1 MNFVETEGKNIDEAI
16 RKACEQLN
24 VSREDLEIEVL
35 SDASSGFLGLVGAKK
50 AQIRATIKETAAGQS
65 TPTSSLTPHPSSV
78 EAAQKTLLDLLGFLG
93 VNAAVEVKEEEE
105 RVLLE
110 IKGDGSGLLIGRKGQ
125 TIDALEYL
133 LNKIVHKDNQEKKR
147 IVVDTENYRA
157 RREESLD
164 RMARRLA
171 DKAKRLGR
179 AVTISP
185 MNAHDRRII
194 HKTLQDDKDLRTWST
209 GTGVYRKV
217 VISPEKRAS

>member
-1 MNFVETEGKNIDEAI
+1 MNFVETEGKTIEEAI
-16 RKACEQLN
+16 RKACAELN
-24 VSREDLEIEVL
+24 ASREDLEIEIL
-35 SDASSGFLGLVGAKK
+35 SDASGGFLGLGAKK
-50 AQIRATIKETAAGQS
+50 AQIRARIKETILEKVVPVSPA
-65 TPTSSLTPHPSSV
+65 TPPNSSA
-78 EAAQKTLLDLLGFLG
+78 EAAQKILLDLLGFLG
-93 VNAAVEVKEEEE
+93 ITAAVETREEEE
-105 RVLLE
+105 RILLE

-133 LNKIVHKDNQEKKR
+133 LNKIVHKDNEEKKR

-157 RREESLD
+157 RKEESLV

-171 DKAKRLGR
+171 EKAKRLGR
-179 AVTISP
+179 SVTINP

-217 VISPEKRAS
+217 VISPEKRTS